1 MNHNGGDNRDVTYFF
16 LHITKEHL
24 TQFSK
29 KLIVKS
35 FPQLETLVVVPL
47 NPEDYSYKNLMI
59 KKKDFKEFKLIYSLG
74 INRVGV
80 DDLPNDVFNHLTQLT
95 ALNLGSNKISNLPF
109 NLLDSLPE
117 LRILVLNDNKIEE
130 IPKEFFDNNKALAH
144 LELTNNPLKKIYPD
158 LRSLPLEVLKYKNS
172 FPTSPGVIPCSHG
185 FDGRKTD
192 DPDSF
197 EEAIEHSE
205 LYCK

>member
-16 LHITKEHL
+16 LHTTKEHL

-35 FPQLETLVVVPL
+35 FPELETLVVVPL
-47 NPEDYSYKNLMI
+47 NPEEYSYKTLII
-59 KKKDFKEFKLIYSLG
+59 KKKDFKEFKLIDSLG

-117 LRILVLNDNKIEE
+117 LRIL
-130 IPKEFFDNNKALAH
+130 
-144 LELTNNPLKKIYPD
+144 
-158 LRSLPLEVLKYKNS
+158 EVLEYRNS
-172 FPTSPGVIPCSHG
+172 FTQCSHN
-185 FDGRKTD
+185 GRKNVNAQD
-192 DPDSF
+192 F
-197 EEAIEHSE
+197 ANAVRHSE